1 MDISSITQLSSSVAN
16 VGGTQAGGIASRQLA
31 PQGTVAPETA
41 RTRGAA
47 KTEEKLA
54 STKVELSAQGQVKAA
69 FAELQT
75 AARTVAEPKR
85 AVTADETKR
94 AVENF
99 VGAFN
104 KANAA
109 VNNATKANAREA
121 GVPTDDLRRA
131 VSEANVS
138 ADLKKA
144 GIAQSRDG
152 SLSVDSRALENSL
165 RERPTQ
171 TVAAVAETARKVE
184 RTATRELA
192 AGNNAAAGAS
202 AGRSR
207 EAEQSAQ
214 QAAVAASQTTVDQ
227 QNANVTQLTGS
238 VAAYRRNF
246 LG

>member
-1 MDISSITQLSSSVAN
+1 MDISSITQLSSSVAT
-16 VGGTQAGGIASRQLA
+16 VGSTQTTGIASRQIA
-31 PQGTVAPETA
+31 PQVTAAPETA
-41 RTRGAA
+41 RTRGTV

-75 AARTVAEPKR
+75 AAKAVAEPKR
-85 AVTADETKR
+85 TATAAETKQ

-99 VGAFN
+99 VSAFN

-109 VNNATKANAREA
+109 VNTATKANAREA
-121 GVPTDDLRRA
+121 SAPADDLRRA

-152 SLSVDSRALENSL
+152 SLSVDSRALETSL
-165 RERPTQ
+165 REKPGQ

-192 AGNNAAAGAS
+192 SG
-202 AGRSR
+202 SR
-207 EAEQSAQ
+207 ETEQSAQ
-214 QAAVAASQTTVDQ
+214 QAVVAASQTTVEQ
-227 QNANVTQLTGS
+227 QNANVTQLTSS